1 MMDPANIQQAA
12 TLFQESQQIDRALD
26 VIDHDGTITAVALT
40 SATLGEEPGRNVS
53 IVIPTV
59 GLAYPPQMIAAIR
72 AQLEERREAI
82 NHELAEIGVAP
93 VQTR

>member
-26 VIDHDGTITAVALT
+26 VIDHDGTITAVTLT
-40 SATLGEEPGRNVS
+40 AMPFSEEHTRDVS
-53 IVIPTV
+53 VVVPTV

-72 AQLEERREAI
+72 VQLEERREAI
-82 NHELAEIGVAP
+82 NHDLSEIGVAP